1 MLATWLRRPAKVV
14 LAVAMMAAMSAS
26 ASAQLSD
33 ILSGGPLGSGELS
46 GGVAANSSEQIVSV
60 FANFTPPSGGRPAI
74 LSITATIEAPWYTYS
89 TTQKPHGA
97 TPTKITI
104 APSDDFR
111 LLGEFR
117 STLPPKVVEDGTF
130 TLEEFAKEVTWQ
142 APVEF
147 RPGADLNT
155 LRIKGTVRAQVCK
168 VGTCLPPED
177 FAFEAERSEAAA
189 EPTSVVEFTSPNTHA
204 TLHGYLEPRAA
215 TPGSTVNL
223 VITADM
229 PPGWHIYE
237 LDDVDPKQLGNKPTL
252 IALSNTSAFNRKQTQ
267 ASAAPISHESK
278 PGDPVML
285 PYYEGQVKW
294 TTPIVVPADAKPGKY
309 PIEGAIGFQT
319 CFRDSSCDMPRGAKF
334 SGTLEVAAAAQPGAS
349 ALSFSDAK
357 YAEADL
363 VARSQ
368 PVAVDAA
375 AEPVFVSGTPATAWS
390 LPLIMLAGLAG
401 GFILNFM
408 PCVLPVIGLKILSFA
423 EQAGRSRAQILKLNV
438 WYALGTLFVFMV
450 LATLASAVTLGL
462 GSTNLGWG
470 EQFSYTW
477 FNVLMV
483 GVVFVMALSFLGVWE
498 IPIPGFVG
506 SGKTG
511 ELATLEGAAG
521 AFSKGVLATVL
532 ATPCSGPALGPV
544 FGFTLNQPP
553 AITYLLFA
561 CIALGMSAPYLLIG
575 AFPKLIRFLPK
586 PGAWMDTFK
595 QLMGFVLLGTI
606 VFLLS
611 FTNRDYIVPAFAM
624 MVGLW
629 MACWWIGRTPLT
641 ENLGKKL
648 MAWGQGA
655 LVAGIVIVLAF
666 TYLVPGN
673 SNIPWQP
680 FSQGELARL
689 RAGGNTVLVEFTADW
704 CLTCKYNLKTAIE
717 TDEVRRALEQ
727 NKIVP
732 LLADYTNGSP
742 EIKDMLASLQS
753 KSIPLL
759 AIFPADQPDQP
770 IVLRDVITKGQL
782 LGAIE
787 QAGPSKTGTQLTA
800 SRSLASE

>member
-1 MLATWLRRPAKVV
+1 
-14 LAVAMMAAMSAS
+14 
-26 ASAQLSD
+26 
-33 ILSGGPLGSGELS
+33 
-46 GGVAANSSEQIVSV
+46 
-60 FANFTPPSGGRPAI
+60 
-74 LSITATIEAPWYTYS
+74 
-89 TTQKPHGA
+89 
-97 TPTKITI
+97 
-104 APSDDFR
+104 
-111 LLGEFR
+111 
-117 STLPPKVVEDGTF
+117 
-130 TLEEFAKEVTWQ
+130 
-142 APVEF
+142 
-147 RPGADLNT
+147 
-155 LRIKGTVRAQVCK
+155 
-168 VGTCLPPED
+168 
-177 FAFEAERSEAAA
+177 
-189 EPTSVVEFTSPNTHA
+189 
-204 TLHGYLEPRAA
+204 
-215 TPGSTVNL
+215 
-223 VITADM
+223 
-229 PPGWHIYE
+229 
-237 LDDVDPKQLGNKPTL
+237 
-252 IALSNTSAFNRKQTQ
+252 
-267 ASAAPISHESK
+267 
-278 PGDPVML
+278 
-285 PYYEGQVKW
+285 
-294 TTPIVVPADAKPGKY
+294 
-309 PIEGAIGFQT
+309 
-319 CFRDSSCDMPRGAKF
+319 
-334 SGTLEVAAAAQPGAS
+334 
-349 ALSFSDAK
+349 
-357 YAEADL
+357 
-363 VARSQ
+363 
-368 PVAVDAA
+368 
-375 AEPVFVSGTPATAWS
+375 
-390 LPLIMLAGLAG
+390 
-401 GFILNFM
+401 
-408 PCVLPVIGLKILSFA
+408 
-423 EQAGRSRAQILKLNV
+423 
-438 WYALGTLFVFMV
+438 
-450 LATLASAVTLGL
+450 
-462 GSTNLGWG
+462 
-470 EQFSYTW
+470 
-477 FNVLMV
+477 
-483 GVVFVMALSFLGVWE
+483 MALSFLGVWE

-511 ELATLEGAAG
+511 ELATREGAAG

-575 AFPKLIRFLPK
+575 AFPKLIRFLPR

-666 TYLVPGN
+666 TYLVPRN

-689 RAGGNTVLVEFTADW
+689 RAAGNTVLVEFTADW

-787 QAGPSKTGTQLTA
+787 QAGPSKAGTQLTA